1 MDRFTSIAIFTRAA
15 EQGSFTAAA
24 ETLNMSPQLVGKH
37 VSSLE
42 QHLGVRLINRT
53 TRHHSLTDAGR
64 DFYDRAKSI
73 LAELEAAEKFA
84 EVTRAIPRGRLRI
97 NAPVTFGIHALSGL
111 LPQYL
116 SQNPEVNVEL
126 TLGNRM
132 VDLIDEGF
140 DVVFRVGELSDSG
153 LKSRMLRPYTLIA
166 CAAEKYLQNAPPLNH
181 PDDLRSHECL
191 IFSHTVL
198 RTHWDFVTEEGII
211 QVPVS
216 GRLTLD
222 SGEALMQA
230 TCAGQGIA
238 LQPAELVMPL
248 LASGKLLPVLQE
260 YPVPARKLQLLYAP
274 DRRLTPRMRS
284 FIDFATEHFG

>member
-1 MDRFTSIAIFTRAA
+1 MDRFTSITIFTRAA

-64 DFYDRAKSI
+64 DFYERAKSI
-73 LAELEAAEKFA
+73 LAELEAAESFA
-84 EVTRAIPRGRLRI
+84 EETRATPRGRLRI
-97 NAPVTFGIHALSGL
+97 NAPVTFGIHALSAL
-111 LPQYL
+111 LPVYL
-116 SQNPEVNVEL
+116 RQHPEVTLEL

-140 DVVFRVGELSDSG
+140 DIVFRVGDLSDSG

-166 CAAEKYLQNAPPLNH
+166 CASEIYLQNAPPLEH
-181 PDDLRSHECL
+181 PEDLRGHECL

-198 RTHWDFVTEEGII
+198 RTSWDFLSGEEVIR
-211 QVPVS
+211 VPVS
-216 GRLTLD
+216 GRMMLD

-238 LQPAELVMPL
+238 LQPAELVLPMIT
-248 LASGKLLPVLQE
+248 SGQLVAVLPD

-274 DRRLTPRMRS
+274 DRRLTPKMRS
-284 FIDFATEHFG
+284 FIDFATTHFG